1 VQNSLEPTRLN
12 GNNVN
17 LDEESLAHI
26 DTMMRYQLTIRA
38 LDGKYGLLRDAI
50 KGA

>member
-1 VQNSLEPTRLN
+1 
-12 GNNVN
+12 
-17 LDEESLAHI
+17 
-26 DTMMRYQLTIRA
+26 MRYQLTIRA